1 MQVGVNYPWF
11 DYGWDFGAAPP
22 GWRPSPP
29 PRWFAEIDLHLRHFQ
44 RLGISVVRWFILGD
58 GLTCGSGDTAPRRD
72 PLLENEWRFDAPDV
86 DRSLLDHFDE
96 LLRRFDAVSATG
108 DPIALL
114 PVLLDFHFC
123 EPGIQP
129 VALLDSSGSP
139 ATNDPNWVKQGRAD
153 AIVNP
158 TIRAAFLDRVLAP
171 LLEVSEA
178 HRNAVYAWELINEP
192 EWITRGWHPDPRAE
206 CPIEE
211 DEMRAFLDE
220 GQARI
225 RGAGF
230 QSTVGF
236 ASVDTLRASGV
247 VAEINQFHH
256 YPGGTRRLD
265 PHRFQGGCPTILG
278 EFASAPND
286 IWPELSP
293 TAQTVFDRL
302 TLAANRGYPLAMP
315 WSFRASDRHTSWSD
329 ADVLRFSST

>member
-22 GWRPSPP
+22 GWRPSPT
-29 PRWFAEIDLHLRHFQ
+29 PRWLPEIDLHLSHFQ

-72 PLLENEWRFDAPDV
+72 PLLENAWRFDVPDV
-86 DRSLLDHFDE
+86 DQSLLDHFDE
-96 LLRRFDAVSATG
+96 LLRRFDAVSAAG
-108 DPIALL
+108 GPIAVL

-129 VALLDSSGSP
+129 IVLRDP
-139 ATNDPNWVKQGRAD
+139 AGGATSDPNWVKQGRAD

-158 TIRAAFLDRVLAP
+158 TTRARFLDRSLAP

-178 HRNAVYAWELINEP
+178 HRNTVYAWELINEP
-192 EWITRGWHPDPRAE
+192 EWITHGWHPDPRAE
-206 CPIEE
+206 CPIEQ

-220 GQARI
+220 GHARI

-247 VAEINQFHH
+247 VSEINQFHH
-256 YPGGTRRLD
+256 YPAGARRLE

-278 EFASAPND
+278 EFASAPTD
-286 IWPELSP
+286 SWPELSP

-315 WSFRASDRHTSWSD
+315 WSFRASDPYTSWSD

>member
-22 GWRPSPP
+22 GWRPSPT
-29 PRWFAEIDLHLRHFQ
+29 PRWLPEIDLHLRHFQ
-44 RLGISVVRWFILGD
+44 RLGISVVRWFILAD
-58 GLTCGSGDTAPRRD
+58 GLTCGSGDAAPRQD
-72 PLLENEWRFDAPDV
+72 PVLANEWRFDAPDI
-86 DRSLLDHFDE
+86 DQTLIDHFDE
-96 LLRRFDAVSATG
+96 LLRRFDAVSAEG
-108 DPIALL
+108 DPILLL

-129 VALLDSSGSP
+129 VALEDPAGSA
-139 ATNDPNWVKQGRAD
+139 ATYDPNWVKQGRAD

-158 TIRAAFLDRVLAP
+158 TTRARFLDRVLAP
-171 LLEVSEA
+171 LLQVSEA

-192 EWITRGWHPDPRAE
+192 EWVTDGWHLDPRAE

-211 DEMRAFLDE
+211 HQMRSFLDE
-220 GQARI
+220 GGARI
-225 RGAGF
+225 RTAGF

-247 VAEINQFHH
+247 ITEINQFHH
-256 YPGGTRRLD
+256 YPGGARRLD

-286 IWPELSP
+286 IWPELGP

-302 TLAANRGYPLAMP
+302 TLAADQGYPLALP
-315 WSFRASDRHTSWSD
+315 WSFRASDRYTLWSD
-329 ADVLRFSST
+329 ADVLRFRPA